1 MKNKTLTLVWYAYA
15 NRAITINGG
24 KQQVIQVLIL
34 EKQNKEISYL
44 FVIEVI
50 TNKTQVNREKIMML
64 QLLFKSYT
72 TF

>member
-1 MKNKTLTLVWYAYA
+1 MHTSPSLFLF
-15 NRAITINGG
+15 RL
-24 KQQVIQVLIL
+24 IQVLIL
-34 EKQNKEISYL
+34 EKQNKEITHL